1 MGRACGMDGKGRGP
15 YTFLVKEPEGKR
27 QFGGFRN
34 GRVDNNNIHI
44 QDIGCEKV
52 ARKVLAQ
59 NKDNW
64 RNFIYVD
71 PCIVNRIY

>member
-1 MGRACGMDGKGRGP
+1 MGRACGMDGEGRGS
-15 YTFLVKEPEGKR
+15 YRVLVKEPEGNR

-52 ARKVLAQ
+52 A
-59 NKDNW
+59 
-64 RNFIYVD
+64 
-71 PCIVNRIY
+71 